1 MSKQQSAN
9 DNTPMRLDKWLTR
22 ARFCKTRQ
30 QAHKI
35 ITGPGFRLNGRK
47 IDKVHV
53 RVSEGDVLV
62 MFHLSELAEIH
73 VTALP
78 LRRGSADEAQS
89 CYRRVKLEGVHN
101 A

>member
-9 DNTPMRLDKWLTR
+9 DNNPMRLDNWLTR

-62 MFHLSELAEIH
+62 MFHLGELAEIH

-89 CYRRVKLEGVHN
+89 CYRRVNLEGVNN